1 MSLLQELFGPTE
13 DAQKRCEAFQQL
25 SEEEKFQQLCRVIDE
40 GWRKINESPNREAI
54 LRELDEEEE
63 KGHQAYRDLFARFGV

>member
-1 MSLLQELFGPTE
+1 MTLLQELLGPIE
-13 DAQKRCEAFQQL
+13 DVKKRSEEFQQL
-25 SEEEKFQQLCRVIDE
+25 SDEEKFQQFCRVIAD

>member
-1 MSLLQELFGPTE
+1 MTLLQELLGPTE
-13 DAQKRCEAFQQL
+13 DAQKRSEAFQQL
-25 SEEEKFQQLCRVIDE
+25 SWEEKFRHVIAE
-40 GWRKINESPNREAI
+40 GWGKINESPNREAI